1 MTVLPFWKLQI
12 EKQYKYK
19 NVKDSGFKNLKS
31 SIWNLVSEMSLVK
44 LTIKGISYSQTQNG
58 AYALILN
65 EVDGERK
72 LPIVIGAFEAQ
83 SIAIALEKEIKPP
96 RPLTHDL
103 FKSFADRFDIV
114 VKQVI
119 IHKLVDG
126 VFYSSIICERDK
138 IEEIIDA
145 RTSDAIALALRF
157 SAPIFTYK
165 NILDKAGVYLNNPSD
180 LENQN
185 TDDDG
190 ILSTPETFGLDDESS
205 TTIDVY
211 KAMSLSELH
220 EGLEKAVQDEDYEK
234 AAKIR
239 DEISKRE
246 S

>member
-1 MTVLPFWKLQI
+1 
-12 EKQYKYK
+12 
-19 NVKDSGFKNLKS
+19 
-31 SIWNLVSEMSLVK
+31 MSLVK
-44 LTIKGISYSQTQNG
+44 LSIKGISYSQTQNG

-103 FKSFADRFDIV
+103 FKNFADRFDIV
-114 VKQVI
+114 IKQVI

-126 VFYSSIICERDK
+126 VFYSSMICERDR

-157 SAPIFTYK
+157 NAPIFTYK
-165 NILDKAGVYLNNPSD
+165 NILDKAGIYLKMSPE
-180 LENQN
+180 ENQN
-185 TDDDG
+185 ENSDDV
-190 ILSTPETFGLDDESS
+190 LSTPETFGPSEEDTKNTYTKL
-205 TTIDVY
+205 
-211 KAMSLSELH
+211 SLAELH
-220 EGLEKAVQDEDYEK
+220 EQLEQAVQDEDYEK
-234 AAKIR
+234 AAKVR

>member
-1 MTVLPFWKLQI
+1 
-12 EKQYKYK
+12 
-19 NVKDSGFKNLKS
+19 
-31 SIWNLVSEMSLVK
+31 MSLVK

-65 EVDGERK
+65 EVEGDRK

-83 SIAIALEKEIKPP
+83 SIAIAMEKDITPP

-103 FKSFADRFDIV
+103 FKNFADRFEVV

-126 VFYSSIICERDK
+126 VFYSSLICERDK

-157 SAPIFTYK
+157 HAPIFTYK
-165 NILDKAGVYLNNPSD
+165 NILDKAGIYLKTATSKKNISKEEEKVIENLILGEDKESKKPSG
-180 LENQN
+180 ENYSRYSSAELN
-185 TDDDG
+185 KM
-190 ILSTPETFGLDDESS
+190 LDQ
-205 TTIDVY
+205 
-211 KAMSLSELH
+211 
-220 EGLEKAVQDEDYEK
+220 AVTKEDYE
-234 AAKIR
+234 AAASIR

-246 S
+246 

>member
-1 MTVLPFWKLQI
+1 
-12 EKQYKYK
+12 
-19 NVKDSGFKNLKS
+19 
-31 SIWNLVSEMSLVK
+31 MSLVK

-103 FKSFADRFDIV
+103 FKNFADRFDIA

-157 SAPIFTYK
+157 NAPIFTYK
-165 NILDKAGVYLNNPSD
+165 NILDKAGIYLKTNPLD
-180 LENQN
+180 PNKENQEI
-185 TDDDG
+185 DDV
-190 ILSTPETFGLDDESS
+190 LSNPETFGHGEESNKSGETYAKHTLQELNELLDQ
-205 TTIDVY
+205 
-211 KAMSLSELH
+211 
-220 EGLEKAVQDEDYEK
+220 AVSHEDYEK

-239 DEISKRE
+239 DEISRR
-246 S
+246 

>member
-1 MTVLPFWKLQI
+1 
-12 EKQYKYK
+12 
-19 NVKDSGFKNLKS
+19 
-31 SIWNLVSEMSLVK
+31 MSLVRLK
-44 LTIKGISYSQTQNG
+44 IKGISYSQTQNG

-83 SIAIALEKEIKPP
+83 SIAIALEKEIRPP

-103 FKSFADRFDIV
+103 FKNFADRFDIV

-126 VFYSSIICERDK
+126 VFYSSLICERDK

-157 SAPIFTYK
+157 QAPIFTYK
-165 NILDKAGVYLNNPSD
+165 NILDKAGIYLKADPNKEENEDNNIDSILVEDIINEELEFTDKEDYKSHTLEELNNLLND
-180 LENQN
+180 
-185 TDDDG
+185 
-190 ILSTPETFGLDDESS
+190 
-205 TTIDVY
+205 
-211 KAMSLSELH
+211 
-220 EGLEKAVQDEDYEK
+220 AVVNEDYEK

-239 DEISKRE
+239 DEISKR
-246 S
+246 